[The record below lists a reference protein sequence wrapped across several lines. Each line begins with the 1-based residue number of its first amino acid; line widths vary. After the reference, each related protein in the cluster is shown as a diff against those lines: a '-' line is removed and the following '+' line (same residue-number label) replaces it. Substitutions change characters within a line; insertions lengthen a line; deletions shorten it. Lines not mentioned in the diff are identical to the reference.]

1 MQSKQWKILVLVVIC
16 LTLGS
21 FLFLFKENKLEP
33 ILAGIPFVFWTGFLI
48 TALVVFATFLGSKL
62 FPFEDPKK
70 Q

>member
-1 MQSKQWKILVLVVIC
+1 MKSKQWKILVLTVII
-16 LTLGS
+16 LTVGA

-33 ILAGIPFVFWTGFLI
+33 TLAGIPFSFWTGFLV
-48 TALVVFATFLGSKL
+48 TSLLVFATFLGSKF

>member
-1 MQSKQWKILVLVVIC
+1 MQSKQWKILVFAVI
-16 LTLGS
+16 LMTVGS

-48 TALVVFATFLGSKL
+48 TALVVFATFLGSRF

-70 Q
+70 P

>member
-48 TALVVFATFLGSKL
+48 TALVVFATFLGSKF